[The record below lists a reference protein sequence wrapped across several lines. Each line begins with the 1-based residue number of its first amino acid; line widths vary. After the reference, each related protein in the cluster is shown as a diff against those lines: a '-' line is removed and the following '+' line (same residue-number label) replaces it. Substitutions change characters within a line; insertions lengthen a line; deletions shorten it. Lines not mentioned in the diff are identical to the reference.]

1 MSSFYTSSP
10 TTLTFAT
17 FVPTSSSVII
27 QTIRR
32 PQAPQNIGGKEWWSG
47 NRNTTSAK
55 VDLVMT
61 MINTNL
67 ISVTE
72 NGVSVG
78 TFRQLGFGVS
88 NLGVL
93 IRDYR
98 GLARDIKAQGE
109 HTIRNTALINQNNPR
124 DVYHERFRTAPGYDL
139 IRTDYEQKG
148 WINGRVYYYGV
159 RAEVVP
165 DLRYAPDSMEL
176 HWHAPITVS
185 VSHTPSAL
193 TPKRAVRVESHENEI
208 FRLPYGDIIE
218 FVEQGKVV
226 MTITQRHYDTE
237 TKRQFE
243 EKWCD
248 EVRRA
253 SIMVTKLWKKTTTS
267 IPTTDR
273 FERETEPTYRIYDGV
288 VLLTDISSK
297 NIVDTPMNPFGE
309 GTIAKNRIS
318 LGDGLFYITDTPDV
332 PQFAIEKAKRNYLFK
347 KELMEAVLH
356 PDRVA
361 KMVEKY
367 GIDWVDV

>member
-1 MSSFYTSSP
+1 MTP
-10 TTLTFAT
+10 
-17 FVPTSSSVII
+17 I
-27 QTIRR
+27 
-32 PQAPQNIGGKEWWSG
+32 N
-47 NRNTTSAK
+47 NN
-55 VDLVMT
+55 LV
-61 MINTNL
+61 
-67 ISVTE
+67 SVTE

-78 TFRQLGFGVS
+78 TFRRLGFGGGG
-88 NLGVL
+88 LGVL

-98 GLARDIKAQGE
+98 GLAKDIKTHGE
-109 HTIRNTALINQNNPR
+109 HTIKGTALIDRNQNPR
-124 DVYHERFRTAPGYDL
+124 DIYHERLISAPGYDL
-139 IRTDYEQKG
+139 IRTNYEQKG

-159 RAEVVP
+159 RAQVVRDTRYGP
-165 DLRYAPDSMEL
+165 DDMEL
-176 HWHAPITVS
+176 QWHAPITVT

-193 TPKRAVRVESHENEI
+193 TPKRAVQVESHDHHY
-208 FRLPYGDIIE
+208 FRLPHGDIVE

-226 MTITQRHYDTE
+226 MMITSRQYDTE

-243 EKWCD
+243 RKWCD

-253 SIMVTKLWKKTTTS
+253 SIMVTKLWSETTTS

-273 FERETEPTYRIYDGV
+273 AARLETEKSYRIPDGV